1 MTSKLSSLIDATLL
15 AAAVGLLIFTFVFV
29 ASPGTRGATPE
40 QPKDWTAGDCY
51 GLGIALSET
60 LDAKEQNAP
69 LNEVL
74 QHMSDEH
81 LGPQAGPADKYFLLS
96 VIAQLY
102 NKPTL
107 EFAREIYERCRQNVP
122 QEPKGPAI

>member
-1 MTSKLSSLIDATLL
+1 MSFNKGFEAALL

-29 ASPGTRGATPE
+29 ATPATRGATAE
-40 QPKDWTAGDCY
+40 QPKDWNAGDCY
-51 GLGIALSET
+51 GLAFALTET
-60 LDAKEQNAP
+60 IDAKAQGFA
-69 LNEVL
+69 LNDLL

-96 VIAQLY
+96 KVAQIY

-107 EFAREIYERCRQNVP
+107 EFAREIYQECMANVP
-122 QEPKGPAI
+122 QEPKGSTL